1 MVTTHEPGSCTLV
14 AVGER
19 EHDPRLAL
27 EAVGDARRR
36 WAEDPLGAMLSNEAF
51 VGGGP
56 TGSRFGRYGAVARYR
71 VNLLPPDRKCGTWE
85 PALARANAFRLATE
99 WPEDDLGAPR
109 FLLMGRRVTAAFS
122 GAAWEDEAYKHLTFR
137 GALVSGELG
146 GGLKFGTIFFAWD
159 RPCIALPHPSGRS
172 RWWNEEGREE
182 MVRWWVDVF
191 SRCFSS

>member
-1 MVTTHEPGSCTLV
+1 
-14 AVGER
+14 
-19 EHDPRLAL
+19 
-27 EAVGDARRR
+27 
-36 WAEDPLGAMLSNEAF
+36 MLSNEAF

-122 GAAWEDEAYKHLTFR
+122 GKTSR
-137 GALVSGELG
+137 GAPVCGDQEA
-146 GGLKFGTIFFAWD
+146 KFGTIFFAWD

>member
-1 MVTTHEPGSCTLV
+1 MVTTQEPGSCTLV

-27 EAVGDARRR
+27 EVVSELRRS
-36 WAEDPLGAMLSNEAF
+36 WAADPVRTMLHSPAFEGGA
-51 VGGGP
+51 
-56 TGSRFGRYGAVARYR
+56 TGTRFARYGAVARYR

-85 PALARANAFRLATE
+85 PGLARQNAFRLATE

-109 FLLMGRRVTAAFS
+109 FLLIGRRVIDAFS
-122 GAAWEDEAYKHLTFR
+122 GTAR
-137 GALVSGELG
+137 GSEVYLSGQSRH
-146 GGLKFGTIFFAWD
+146 KFGTIFFAWD

-172 RWWNEEGREE
+172 RWWNEEGRED

-191 SRCFSS
+191 SRCFCS